1 MSTTTVGGTGAAN
14 YDRQSLRLGS
24 ARLKVGRF
32 GIGTI
37 GTLTVLI
44 SAWGGIVPYIGP
56 LFGYSADGAGSWY
69 WNLAHA
75 ILGLAPGAIGVVMGL
90 VILSRTSGVI
100 FGRGRISLATAGL
113 IALLCG
119 AWFVI
124 GPLAWPVITNHRA
137 YFVTASPLR
146 ALANE
151 IGYSLG
157 TGVILAACGAFAIGW
172 ATRHQSTAAAQTG
185 VVDEVPDES

>member
-1 MSTTTVGGTGAAN
+1 MSTTTVDGTGAAN

-24 ARLKVGRF
+24 ARLRVGRF

-44 SAWGGIVPYIGP
+44 SAWGGIIPYIGP
-56 LFGYSADGAGSWY
+56 VFGYSADGADSWY

-90 VILSRTSGVI
+90 VILSRTGGVI
-100 FGRGRISLATAGL
+100 FGRGRISLATAGVISL
-113 IALLCG
+113 ICG

-124 GPLAWPVITNHRA
+124 GPLTWPVITTHRA

-146 ALANE
+146 ELANQ

-172 ATRHQSTAAAQTG
+172 ATRHQSKAAPQNG
-185 VVDEVPDES
+185 VVDDVPTDA